1 MVCRWYGVSPP
12 SARGVHRQR
21 AVEQGAAQQVG
32 ARPLVWIVEDE
43 PTASS
48 LAVELCDSRGVGA
61 VVFPDP
67 LPYLA
72 ALRSDPP
79 PVAII
84 LDWRLERELS
94 AALFM
99 ATRHR
104 LPATPVMYWTGSPID
119 QLPAMIRQ
127 DLHTLVVD
135 KAAGTAAFD
144 GALAWALTAS
154 AEEPLEAAND

>member
-1 MVCRWYGVSPP
+1 MVASMVRREASLGTRRAP
-12 SARGVHRQR
+12 AR
-21 AVEQGAAQQVG
+21 AVELRMLEGPG
-32 ARPLVWIVEDE
+32 ARSLVWIVEDE
-43 PTASS
+43 PAASS
-48 LAVELCDSRGVGA
+48 LAVELCDSRGLSA

-72 ALRSDPP
+72 ALRADPP
-79 PVAII
+79 PAAII

-104 LPATPVMYWTGSPID
+104 LPRTPVMYWTGSPVD

-127 DLHTLVVD
+127 DLHTVIVD
-135 KAAGTAAFD
+135 KAAGTLAFD
-144 GALAWALTAS
+144 AALAWALTAS
-154 AEEPLEAAND
+154 VEEPLEAAND

>member
-1 MVCRWYGVSPP
+1 VE
-12 SARGVHRQR
+12 QR
-21 AVEQGAAQQVG
+21 AADGAG
-32 ARPLVWIVEDE
+32 ARQVVWIVEDE
-43 PTASS
+43 PAASS

-79 PVAII
+79 PAAII

-104 LPATPVMYWTGSPID
+104 LPWTPVMYWTGSPVD
-119 QLPAMIRQ
+119 DLPAMIRE
-127 DLHTLVVD
+127 DLHTVIVD
-135 KAAGTAAFD
+135 KAAGTLAFD
-144 GALAWALTAS
+144 AALAWAMTAS
-154 AEEPLEAAND
+154 VPEPLEAASD

>member
-1 MVCRWYGVSPP
+1 M
-12 SARGVHRQR
+12 HRQR
-21 AVEQGAAQQVG
+21 AVEQRAAERAG
-32 ARPLVWIVEDE
+32 ARQVVWIVEDE
-43 PTASS
+43 PAASS

-61 VVFPDP
+61 VVFADP

-79 PVAII
+79 PEAII

-104 LPATPVMYWTGSPID
+104 LPRTPVMYWTGSPID
-119 QLPAMIRQ
+119 NLPAMIRQ
-127 DLHTLVVD
+127 DLHTVIVD
-135 KAAGTAAFD
+135 KAAGTTAFD
-144 GALAWALTAS
+144 AALAWALTAS
-154 AEEPLEAAND
+154 VDEPVEAAND